1 MVLVV
6 LYCLHFVVSLS
17 IPEMLIFIHT
27 ANVAVILWN
36 ETPLDIDLYLMKN
49 FDICLCFKRS

>member
-1 MVLVV
+1 MMLVV
-6 LYCLHFVVSLS
+6 LYCLHFVDSLS

-36 ETPLDIDLYLMKN
+36 DT
-49 FDICLCFKRS
+49 S